1 MTHDEDW
8 NELMDIYIQLIKH
21 MPHSHQLNM
30 FNETMFWIMKN
41 KHEKLEQRV
50 SHRIQMKFNLS

>member
-30 FNETMFWIMKN
+30 FN
-41 KHEKLEQRV
+41 
-50 SHRIQMKFNLS
+50 